1 MKKITSLFA
10 VSALALTFAATGCKK
25 KEGENKEPAMKPEEK
40 GSGEA
45 KKDEG
50 SAAAAKPADT
60 GSAAPTPAAGGGDVP
75 AECAEYKA
83 QMEKLMG
90 CEKAKAAAGAMKE
103 GFDTMWK
110 NLEAA
115 PAEAKA
121 AMGAGCKSAADS
133 IKTTITSMGC

>member
-40 GSGEA
+40 GSAEA
-45 KKDEG
+45 KKEEG
-50 SAAAAKPADT
+50 SAAAKPEEKKEEAKPA
-60 GSAAPTPAAGGGDVP
+60 AAAGDVP
-75 AECAEYKA
+75 AECADYKA

-103 GFDTMWK
+103 SFDTMWK
-110 NLEAA
+110 SIEAA

-121 AMGAGCKSAADS
+121 AMASGCKTAADS
-133 IKTTITSMGC
+133 IKTTLTTMGC

>member
-40 GSGEA
+40 GSAEA
-45 KKDEG
+45 KKEEG
-50 SAAAAKPADT
+50 SAAAKPEEKKPEEAK
-60 GSAAPTPAAGGGDVP
+60 PAAGGGDVP
-75 AECAEYKA
+75 AECADYKA

-90 CEKAKAAAGAMKE
+90 CEKAKAAAGPMKE

-110 NLEAA
+110 SLEAA

-121 AMGAGCKSAADS
+121 AMASGCKTAADS
-133 IKTTITSMGC
+133 IKTTLTTMGC